1 MPEGPEVKRM
11 ALSLQERLL
20 GEVITEAQ
28 VLGGK
33 WLRTPPKGIDGFIGS
48 LPQRVVAVNVKGKA
62 IQILLEGGWSIWNT
76 LGMSGGWRDV
86 RTKHAHFQFTTQG
99 GRTVWFDDIRR
110 FGTLIFMQHESELQ
124 SRLKGIGPDM
134 LHPDTTLLDFQKAI
148 WHRRI
153 PICRALM
160 DQKILGGVGNYIK
173 AEALY
178 RARISPHRI
187 CSELNQLE
195 LQRLF
200 DVTRWIMA
208 KSLEQGGATFS
219 TYSDMDG
226 GEGSFPFYFHVY
238 MRSTCPLGYPVLREE
253 TEDKRT
259 THWVPQIQV

>member
-11 ALSLQERLL
+11 SLSLQERLE
-20 GEVITEAQ
+20 GEIITEAQ

-33 WLRTPPKGIDGFIGS
+33 WIKTPPKGIDVFIKA
-48 LPQRVVAVNVKGKA
+48 LPLRVERITVKGKA

-86 RTKHAHFQFTTQG
+86 RTRHAHFQFTTQG
-99 GRTVWFDDIRR
+99 GRTVWFDDVRR
-110 FGTLIFMQHESELQ
+110 FGTLIFMQGESEI
-124 SRLKGIGPDM
+124 SRRLKGIGPDM
-134 LHPDTTLLDFQKAI
+134 LDPDTTLLDFQKAI
-148 WHRRI
+148 SHRRI

-187 CSELNQLE
+187 CTELTSEE
-195 LQRLF
+195 LGRLY
-200 DVTRWIMA
+200 DATRWIMA

-238 MRSTCPLGYPVLREE
+238 MKSVCPLGYPVLREE
-253 TEDKRT
+253 TEDRRT

>member
-33 WLRTPPKGIDGFIGS
+33 WLRTPPKGIDGFTGS
-48 LPQRVVAVNVKGKA
+48 LPLRVVAVNVKGKA

-76 LGMSGGWRDV
+76 LGMSGGWRDA

-124 SRLKGIGPDM
+124 RRLKGIGPDM

>member
-11 ALSLQERLL
+11 ALSLQERLE
-20 GEVITEAQ
+20 GEIITEAQ

-33 WLRTPPKGIDGFIGS
+33 WIKTPPKGIAGFIEA
-48 LPQRVVAVNVKGKA
+48 LPLRVEKISVKGKA
-62 IQILLEGGWSIWNT
+62 IQILLENGWSIWNT

-86 RTKHAHFQFTTQG
+86 RTRHAHFQFSTQG

-110 FGTLIFMQHESELQ
+110 FGTLIFMHDESEL
-124 SRLKGIGPDM
+124 SRRLKGIGPDM
-134 LHPDTTLLDFQKAI
+134 LDPDTTLLDFQKAI
-148 WHRRI
+148 SHRRI

-187 CSELNQLE
+187 CSELTLEE
-195 LQRLF
+195 LQRLY

-238 MRSTCPLGYPVLREE
+238 MKSACPLGYPVLREE
-253 TEDKRT
+253 TEDGRT

>member
-11 ALSLQERLL
+11 SLSLSERLL
-20 GEVITEAQ
+20 GETITEAQ

-33 WLRTPPKGIDGFIGS
+33 WLRTPPKGIEEFQRT
-48 LPQRVVAVNVKGKA
+48 LPQRVVAVDVKGKA
-62 IQILLEGGWSIWNT
+62 IQIRLENGWSIWNT
-76 LGMSGGWRDV
+76 LGMSGGWRDN

-99 GRTVWFDDIRR
+99 GRTVWFDDVRR

-124 SRLKGIGPDM
+124 RRLKGIGPDL
-134 LHPDTTLLDFQKAI
+134 LHPDTTFSDFTKAI
-148 WHRRI
+148 SHRKI

-187 CSELNQLE
+187 CSTILAEELESLYE
-195 LQRLF
+195 W
-200 DVTRWIMA
+200 TRWIMR

-226 GEGSFPFYFHVY
+226 RAGEFPFHFHVY
-238 MRSTCPLGYPVLREE
+238 MRSVCPLGYPVLREE
-253 TEDKRT
+253 TEDRRT